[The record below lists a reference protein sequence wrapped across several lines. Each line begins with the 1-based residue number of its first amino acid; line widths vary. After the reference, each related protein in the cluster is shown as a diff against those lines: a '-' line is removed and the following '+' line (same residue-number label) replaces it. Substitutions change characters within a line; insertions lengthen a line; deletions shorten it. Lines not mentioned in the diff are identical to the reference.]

1 MYLKSITTVIFC
13 LISALSSQAQI
24 TIENAFPGVSFSR
37 PVDLQ
42 FANDATNRLFVVEQN
57 TGVVRVFEN
66 DPAVQSSSVYLS
78 VADRFNPGGNEE
90 GLLGLAFHPDFS
102 SNGELFV
109 YYSASNPRRSV
120 IERFTADSS
129 GQAQI
134 DNGSGVI
141 VLEVLQ
147 PNSNHNGGQIRFGP
161 DGYLYIGLGDGGGAG
176 DPDETGQDPR
186 TLLGSM
192 LRIDVD
198 NPQNG
203 KNYGIPADNPFVAD
217 TTGSD
222 EVYAYGLRNPWRFS
236 FDAAGNLW
244 VGDVGQGRIEE
255 VDIVTK
261 GGNYGWNTMEGSS
274 CYDPSSGCDQT
285 GLTLPVHEY
294 THSVGQAIT
303 GGFVY
308 RGSRVPDLVGDYIFG
323 DYVSGRIWR
332 LPFDGQEV
340 GEAVEMMNTSLGIAA
355 FGEDKDGELYICA
368 FDGHLYHFT
377 RDPTG
382 VEGDAVAT
390 MQVEVFPNPSSGEVN
405 FLIKGRVDSGVVAE
419 IHDVVGRR
427 VATLPVQVTGSEELR
442 AVLDAAEWNLPSGL
456 YLYSIQTSTRQLGG
470 TFVLTN

>member
-1 MYLKSITTVIFC
+1 
-13 LISALSSQAQI
+13 
-24 TIENAFPGVSFSR
+24 
-37 PVDLQ
+37 
-42 FANDATNRLFVVEQN
+42 
-57 TGVVRVFEN
+57 
-66 DPAVQSSSVYLS
+66 
-78 VADRFNPGGNEE
+78 
-90 GLLGLAFHPDFS
+90 
-102 SNGELFV
+102 
-109 YYSASNPRRSV
+109 
-120 IERFTADSS
+120 
-129 GQAQI
+129 
-134 DNGSGVI
+134 
-141 VLEVLQ
+141 
-147 PNSNHNGGQIRFGP
+147 
-161 DGYLYIGLGDGGGAG
+161 
-176 DPDETGQDPR
+176 
-186 TLLGSM
+186 M

-456 YLYSIQTSTRQLGG
+456 YLYSIKTSTRQLGG